1 MYAPYLGALDERPIR
16 DYIHGGREPDMQ
28 ILSRKALRD
37 YWEAYREADR
47 PALEQALKAW
57 YREVKQAQW
66 SNANEVKQKYSSA
79 SILKKGRVVFNICG
93 NKFRLVVG
101 VNYSVKV
108 VYIKWLGTHTQY
120 DDIDAE
126 EV

>member
-1 MYAPYLGALDERPIR
+1 MRV
-16 DYIHGGREPDMQ
+16 
-28 ILSRKALRD
+28 LSRRALRK
-37 YWEAYREADR
+37 YWEAYQGAEQ

-57 YREVKQAQW
+57 YREVKHARW
-66 SNANEVKQKYSSA
+66 DDPSALKRKYRSA
-79 SILKKGRVVFNICG
+79 SILKNGRVVFNICG
-93 NKFRLVVG
+93 TKFRLVAR

-108 VYIKWLGTHTQY
+108 VYVRWLGTHAEY